1 MKKRLYKVFSL
12 LMALMLLAGC
22 GDTKSA
28 ENSETADPETSGSE
42 SDSSENAEE
51 ASNLNLEGYP
61 IVNESITLKISGKM
75 NESATTWDGIP
86 QLEYLTELTGIEF
99 DAEGISSESWE
110 QQRSLI
116 LASDDMPDLLLST
129 DYTKA
134 ECEEYGKEGIFL
146 PLNDLIENYMPNL
159 KATLEEFPEAKAMI
173 TSSDGNIYCL
183 PRIAPVVRDMHSR
196 HWLNE
201 KWVANVGLEMPETL
215 EDYYEILKA
224 FKEQDAN
231 GNGDPNDEI
240 PLTGSD
246 GNQAS
251 EGLVLNALGVNADD
265 DSYAYTADADGNV
278 YCVNTSDGYKEYL
291 KFMNRLYEEELLDQE
306 YFTQNVDQYKA
317 KAQQG
322 IVGATET
329 GAMYLDAN
337 TEIGYDYV
345 QIDGLT
351 SDMNDTP
358 MVTSWTTM
366 SIVGAITTAN
376 QYPEATARLLDYFYS
391 EEGGI
396 LAYVGVENDSW
407 AWIDKEA
414 GTWDKIAPEGYESA
428 EAYRAVA
435 TIVNGWPSYER
446 MEFNLG
452 QGSENA
458 LWLNGMSSESE
469 PFFVSEFPED
479 YMSFAAEDQEVIN
492 SYKADLETYVAQMT
506 ADFII
511 GTRDID
517 AEWDAYVKQMDDMGV
532 SEILPI
538 YQAAYDAYLEL
549 TE

>member
-28 ENSETADPETSGSE
+28 ENSETADPETSE

>member
-116 LASDDMPDLLLST
+116 LTSGDMPDLLLST

-134 ECEEYGKEGIFL
+134 ECEEYGREGIFL